1 MARTRS
7 ENFPE
12 IQRNILQRAAAV
24 FARVGYATSTIN
36 DLVEAAQLSR
46 GALYHY
52 FPSKEAILC
61 GILDDHLHRFL
72 EMIDHAVTSDCPA
85 IEQLRDVTAA
95 IVNFNSRSPDEQIII
110 LNDIN
115 QLSDENRKRIKS
127 LERHIVDRLSD
138 LLIRVDTHGK
148 ITPGNKRVYTMM
160 YLGIVNYTFAWYDPH
175 GKVGPAEY
183 AELATDLF
191 LNGLLSG
198 KPALREARTPVD
210 REARRKPTAQGS
222 ARRRQIAGS

>member
-12 IQRNILQRAAAV
+12 IQRSILKRAAAV
-24 FARVGYATSTIN
+24 FARVGYASSTIN
-36 DLVEAAQLSR
+36 DLVEAAELSR

-61 GILDDHLHRFL
+61 GILDDHLRRFL
-72 EMIDHAVTSDCPA
+72 EMVDNAVNSDRPA

-95 IVNFNSRSPDEQIII
+95 IVDFNSRSPDEQIII

-138 LLIRVDTHGK
+138 LLIRVDVHGK
-148 ITPGNKRVYTMM
+148 ITPANKRVYTMM
-160 YLGIVNYTFAWYDPH
+160 YLGIINYTFAWYDPQ

-183 AELATDLF
+183 AGLATDLF

-198 KPALREARTPVD
+198 KPTAGESRASVD
-210 REARRKPTAQGS
+210 NAMRKTSTVQGA
-222 ARRRQIAGS
+222 ARRRQMAGR

>member
-12 IQRNILQRAAAV
+12 IQRNILKRAAEV
-24 FARVGYATSTIN
+24 FARVGYASSTIN

-61 GILDDHLHRFL
+61 GILDDHLQRFL
-72 EMIDHAVTSDCPA
+72 EMIDNAVTSDRPA
-85 IEQLRDVTAA
+85 IEQLREVTAA
-95 IVNFNSRSPDEQIII
+95 IVNFNSQSPDEQIII

-115 QLSDENRKRIKS
+115 QLSDENGKRIKS

-160 YLGIVNYTFAWYDPH
+160 YLGIINYTFTWYDPH

-198 KPALREARTPVD
+198 KPALRAFRASAD
-210 REARRKPTAQGS
+210 RETKKRS
-222 ARRRQIAGS
+222 AVQESTRRRQLAGS

>member
-1 MARTRS
+1 VARTRS

-12 IQRNILQRAAAV
+12 IQRSILKHAAAV
-24 FARVGYATSTIN
+24 FARVGYASSTIN
-36 DLVEAAQLSR
+36 DLVEAAELSR

-61 GILDDHLHRFL
+61 GILDDHLQRFL
-72 EMIDHAVTSDCPA
+72 EMVDDVINSEQPA
-85 IEQLRDVTAA
+85 IEQLHEVTTA
-95 IVNFNSRSPDEQIII
+95 IVNFNSQSPDEQIII

-138 LLIRVDTHGK
+138 LLIRVDIHGK
-148 ITPGNKRVYTMM
+148 ITPANKRVYTMM
-160 YLGIVNYTFAWYDPH
+160 YLGIINYTFAWYDPQ

-198 KPALREARTPVD
+198 KSALREVRASVGREKQKRPVVH
-210 REARRKPTAQGS
+210 GS
-222 ARRRQIAGS
+222 TRRRQVAGS